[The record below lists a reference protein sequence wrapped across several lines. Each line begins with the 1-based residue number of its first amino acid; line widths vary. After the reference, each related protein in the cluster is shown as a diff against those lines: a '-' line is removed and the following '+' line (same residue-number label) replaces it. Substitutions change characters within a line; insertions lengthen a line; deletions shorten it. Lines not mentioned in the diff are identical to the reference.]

1 MSFSITTI
9 LIHIILKN
17 IASEIERPDGDISGK
32 VMMNM

>member
-9 LIHIILKN
+9 LIHILKN

-32 VMMNM
+32 VMLNM